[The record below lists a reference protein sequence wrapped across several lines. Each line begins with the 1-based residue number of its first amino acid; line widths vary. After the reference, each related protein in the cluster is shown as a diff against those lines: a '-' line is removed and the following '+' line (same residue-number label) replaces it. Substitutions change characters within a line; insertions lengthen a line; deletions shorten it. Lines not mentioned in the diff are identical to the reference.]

1 MGSHVAGLAPAAR
14 EDPAESVGPTGAT
27 DVSIVIVSYNSRDA
41 VSDCLASLALGDS
54 TVAAETILI
63 DNASSD
69 GTPGLVRERFPW
81 VRVTAN
87 ADNLGYA
94 RAVNQGIGLSSG
106 RYLLVLN
113 PDVTV
118 RPGSIGQLVRFMDD
132 HADAGISASKL
143 LNPDGTLQYSCRRF
157 YTFLTLLLRRSFLGR
172 VFRNSRA
179 IADYLMLDY
188 DHEESRPVDWVIGAC
203 MMVRREALRD
213 IGLMDDRFFLY
224 FEDVDWCYRTWQSG
238 WRVYYVPESVMRHRH
253 TRASAQIRLPRQVVA
268 HALSL
273 FHFYEKWGKAVY
285 DVKRY
290 RRVLS
295 GALLLASDLIAVN
308 GSFAIAYALRS
319 SMRGLLQKPM
329 FGVNVYAPFLAFANI
344 VIVLTFAFH
353 ELYSARAEREAAP
366 DLFVRM
372 VRATAISAIVLM
384 ASTFLT
390 SQAVYSRVLVGTFCV
405 LVVTLAAALRTILRL
420 LHRRIHAG
428 RFDLE
433 RVAIVGTGPPAER
446 LAARIRARRDLGYDV
461 AGFVNRGGD
470 PSPRSDVPVIGRLR
484 DLPGLIERHRIGAVI
499 FSDPDLPA
507 DEVAD
512 FLLKARRSAV
522 EVRMVS
528 GLSDLLTHRARVEE
542 FLDLPVI
549 TFEREAL
556 FRAGAGLKRTLDAT
570 AAAGLI
576 ALWSPALA
584 VSALLSAMRG
594 AGPLGTVERVGLGG
608 RTYGMFVLAD
618 RKTPSAFRRFA
629 SRHGLASFPALLN
642 VLRGEM
648 SLVGPSPAEA
658 GSLDSFDAR
667 ERLRFDARPG
677 IAGPSQLSLVDGT
690 SSNGA
695 PAALDAYY
703 VQNWSLGGDARVLLA
718 WLARCVAGRLS
729 EPRAPRGAPRDRA
742 ARPSQEG

>member
-14 EDPAESVGPTGAT
+14 EDTAEGVRRTGTT
-27 DVSIVIVSYNSRDA
+27 DVSIIIVSHNSRDA
-41 VSDCLASLALGDS
+41 LSECLTSLERGDQ
-54 TVAAETILI
+54 TVTTETILV

-69 GTPGLVRERFPW
+69 GTPGFVGERFPW
-81 VRVTAN
+81 VSVTAN
-87 ADNLGYA
+87 EANIGYA
-94 RAVNQGIGLSSG
+94 RAVNQGVGLSSG
-106 RYLLVLN
+106 RYVLVLN
-113 PDVTV
+113 PDVTA
-118 RPGSIGQLVRFMDD
+118 RAGSIDKLVRFMDGNG
-132 HADAGISASKL
+132 DAGISGSKL
-143 LNPDGTLQYSCRRF
+143 LNPDGTLQHSCRRF
-157 YTFLTLLLRRSFLGR
+157 YTFLTLLLRRGFLGR
-172 VFRNSRA
+172 VFSNSRA
-179 IADYLMLDY
+179 VADHLMLDY
-188 DHEESRPVDWVIGAC
+188 DHEEPRPVDWVVGAC

-213 IGLMDDRFFLY
+213 IGLMDERFFLY

-238 WRVYYVPESVMRHRH
+238 WRVYYAPESVMVHRH
-253 TRASAQIRLPRQVVA
+253 VRASAQIRLPRQVVA

-295 GALLLASDLIAVN
+295 GALLLVSDLLAVN

-319 SMRGLLQKPM
+319 SMKGLLEKPM
-329 FGVNVYAPFLAFANI
+329 FGVSVYAPFLAFANI
-344 VIVLTFAFH
+344 VIVLTFAFL
-353 ELYSARAEREAAP
+353 ELYSARAERESGP
-366 DLFVRM
+366 DLLVRIL
-372 VRATAISAIVLM
+372 RATTISAIVLM

-390 SQAVYSRVLVGTFCV
+390 SQVVYSRLLVGAFCV
-405 LVVTLAAALRTILRL
+405 LVVALAAAFRTVMRL
-420 LHRRIHAG
+420 VHRRIHAG

-433 RVAIVGTGPPAER
+433 RVAIVGTGPAAER

-461 AGFVNRGGD
+461 AGFVDRGGD
-470 PSPRSDVPVIGRLR
+470 PPPVSDVPVIGRLK
-484 DLPGLIERHRIGAVI
+484 DLPGLMERHRIGEVI

-522 EVRMVS
+522 DVRMVS
-528 GLSDLLTHRARVEE
+528 GLSDLMTRRARVEE

-556 FRAGAGLKRTLDAT
+556 FRAGAGLKRALDAA
-570 AAAGLI
+570 AAAGL
-576 ALWSPALA
+576 LVVWSPVLA

-594 AGPLGTVERVGLGG
+594 AAFLGTVERAGLGG
-608 RTYGMFVLAD
+608 RTYGMFVLREREA
-618 RKTPSAFRRFA
+618 PSAARRFA

-677 IAGPSQLSLVDGT
+677 IAGPSQLSRSHG
-690 SSNGA
+690 SSPNGA

-703 VQNWSLGGDARVLLA
+703 VQNWSLGGDLRMLLA
-718 WLARCVAGRLS
+718 WLARCAAGRLS
-729 EPRAPRGAPRDRA
+729 DPQAVRGAARDRTA
-742 ARPSQEG
+742 QPSRER